1 MKLCKKLKP
10 CVVLAVLMLSPM
22 SLLADTIAIIGT
34 GQVAGALGPE
44 FSALGHTIVYG
55 SREPTRE
62 DVQSLVSRTG
72 NGASATT
79 PADAVRAASII
90 VLAVPGLKVEQ
101 ITKNLGDLGGKII
114 IDPTNPLIETEDG
127 LLGLDTP
134 SSNSEVIQLVAP
146 DAMVVKAFNTLNWS
160 TMVDPAKS
168 GGPVSIPLAGNSAE
182 AKAKVAELVTGL
194 GLEPI
199 DVGPLKH
206 ARYVEGMLVLWINN
220 QYKTNN
226 PFDFYLRKQLK
237 E

>member
-1 MKLCKKLKP
+1 MDLSKKLKP
-10 CVVLAVLMLSPM
+10 YVLLAVLILFPV

-34 GQVAGALGPE
+34 GQVAGALGPK

-55 SREPTRE
+55 SREPKRE
-62 DVQSLVSRTG
+62 DVQTLVTRTG

-79 PADAVRAASII
+79 PADAVSAASIV

-101 ITKNLGDLGGKII
+101 ITLSLGDLSGKII
-114 IDPTNPLIETEDG
+114 IDPTNPLSSTEDG

-134 SSNSEVIQLVAP
+134 SSNSEVIQSVAP
-146 DAMVVKAFNTLNWS
+146 AAMVVKAFNTLNWR
-160 TMVDPAKS
+160 TMVDPSRS
-168 GGPVSIPLAGNSAE
+168 GGPVSIPLAGDSAE
-182 AKAKVAELVTGL
+182 AKAKVAELVTAL

-220 QYKTNN
+220 QYRTDK

-237 E
+237 D